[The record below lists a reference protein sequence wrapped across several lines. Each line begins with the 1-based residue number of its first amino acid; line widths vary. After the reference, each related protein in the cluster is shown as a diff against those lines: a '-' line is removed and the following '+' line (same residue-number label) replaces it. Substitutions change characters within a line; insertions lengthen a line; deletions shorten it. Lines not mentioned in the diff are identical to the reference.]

1 MFCFSVL
8 DFMLKRIRFF
18 GGFFENCSKSYKHW
32 DFLIFYKFFWIFLD
46 FFGFFGF
53 FGFFEILVF
62 VLEENF
68 N

>member
-1 MFCFSVL
+1 MFFVFCFSVF

-18 GGFFENCSKSYKHW
+18 QGFSENCSKSYKHW
-32 DFLIFYKFFWIFLD
+32 DFSIFYKFFWIFLD

-53 FGFFEILVF
+53 FEISVF